1 MPERLALHEV
11 LTERVAIPVDNGAPP
26 MSAYVARPAAPGAH
40 PAVIVAH
47 ELFGVTAHVRDVA
60 ERVAS
65 TGYVALAPDLYHRSD
80 PWVELP
86 HDAAGRE
93 AGFAL
98 LHRMTRAGTLAD
110 VGAAYEQLRDGG
122 APRIGMLGLSLG
134 GHVAYLAAAELD
146 LAALVVAYGGW
157 IPTTDIP
164 ISRPDP
170 TIDRTASINA
180 RVLVLVGGQDDAV
193 NADQRAA
200 VATALHDAGV
210 RHEIVEY
217 PGASHGFLCD
227 RRDTF
232 DSAAAADAWT
242 RIDALFS
249 SELRE

>member
-11 LTERVAIPVDNGAPP
+11 LTERVAIPVDDGAPP

-60 ERVAS
+60 ER
-65 TGYVALAPDLYHRSD
+65 

-193 NADQRAA
+193 N
-200 VATALHDAGV
+200 
-210 RHEIVEY
+210 
-217 PGASHGFLCD
+217 
-227 RRDTF
+227 
-232 DSAAAADAWT
+232 
-242 RIDALFS
+242 
-249 SELRE
+249 